1 MSAQGNSPKLKNET
15 IIATTHPTI
24 ADTIDDVEL
33 STLGKTIADNTPY
46 GIYIK
51 KDKKYLFVIF
61 FLKSVRGKTL
71 GRYDESAI
79 TPITDS
85 T

>member
-1 MSAQGNSPKLKNET
+1 MSAQGNSTKLKNET

-61 FLKSVRGKTL
+61 FSKKCKR
-71 GRYDESAI
+71 
-79 TPITDS
+79 
-85 T
+85 